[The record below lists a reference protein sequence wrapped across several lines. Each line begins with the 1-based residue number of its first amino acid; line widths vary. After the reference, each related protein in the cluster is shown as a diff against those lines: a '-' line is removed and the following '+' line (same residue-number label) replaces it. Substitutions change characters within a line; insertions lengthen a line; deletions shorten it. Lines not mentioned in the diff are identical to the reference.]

1 MVTNIRQL
9 VEEKLRNYPY
19 FLRENNILY
28 NTGRNYRVTR
38 SCNMYMIGCLDVPNL
53 VQSLTIEERFH
64 KNLPMI

>member
-1 MVTNIRQL
+1 
-9 VEEKLRNYPY
+9 
-19 FLRENNILY
+19 LRENNILY

-38 SCNMYMIGCLDVPNL
+38 SCNMHMIGFLDVPNL